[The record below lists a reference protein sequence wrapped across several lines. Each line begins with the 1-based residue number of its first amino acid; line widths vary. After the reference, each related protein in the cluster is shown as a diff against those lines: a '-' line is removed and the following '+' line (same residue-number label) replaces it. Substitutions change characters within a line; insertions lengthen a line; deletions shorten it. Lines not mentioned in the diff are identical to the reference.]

1 MSEFVLATAN
11 PDKAREIGEI
21 LGHDIRLVP
30 RPAEAGDV
38 AETGDTLEEN
48 ARLKAKALVE
58 FTGLPAIADD
68 TGLEV
73 DALGGA
79 PGVYSSRFAGEGA
92 SYEDNVRKLVA
103 SMEGRDDR
111 AARFRTVAVVLW
123 PDGREIVE
131 EGSVAGRIAT
141 NARGS
146 NGFGY
151 DPVFVPDGGGGRTFA
166 EMDPAEKHR
175 FSHRGAA
182 FRALADRIRSR
193 LAVD

>member
-1 MSEFVLATAN
+1 VTEFVLATAN

-21 LGHDIRLVP
+21 LGDVIKLLP

-48 ARLKAKALVE
+48 ARLKAQALVE
-58 FTGLPAIADD
+58 FTGLPVIADD

-73 DALGGA
+73 VALGGA
-79 PGVYSSRFAGEGA
+79 PGVYSARFAGEGA
-92 SYEDNVRKLVA
+92 SYGDNVRKLIA
-103 SMEGRDDR
+103 SLEGAGERT
-111 AARFRTVAVVLW
+111 ARFRTVAIALW

-131 EGSVAGRIAT
+131 EGCIRGRIPAT
-141 NARGS
+141 PRGA

-151 DPVFVPDGGGGRTFA
+151 DPVFEPEGGDGRTFA
-166 EMDPAEKHR
+166 EMEPLAKHR

-182 FRALADRIRSR
+182 FRALAKR
-193 LAVD
+193 LVAELS